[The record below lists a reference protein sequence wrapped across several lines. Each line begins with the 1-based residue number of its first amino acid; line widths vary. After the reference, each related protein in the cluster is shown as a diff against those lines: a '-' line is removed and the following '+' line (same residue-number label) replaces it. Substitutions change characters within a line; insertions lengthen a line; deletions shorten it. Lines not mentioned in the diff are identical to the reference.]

1 MVGLCQAASKYK
13 PSSNVPFWAFAHRRV
28 HGAVIDSIRRKNFQ
42 HTTTHQLEGMQKG
55 GRFSMGGHVDQ
66 DVIDVL
72 RVECDPSNELDR
84 AEVAD
89 AVCRAVHT
97 LDSTTQKVIQ
107 LRYGFGQ
114 NGKESGET
122 LGVCESVS
130 SQLHRT
136 ALRSIRG
143 SAHGRQLKEIQM
155 KNQTPKVVDIEQ
167 KRVQLMVDELGA
179 IKQRLSRVK
188 RDTAA
193 DAAREKE
200 IHKELLARVPKET
213 GAAETVTFH
222 GRAYEAIVSA
232 CSNKQEVAPGAYEKI
247 QKWMGA
253 AFYQKCKVT
262 LETLKA
268 FLTTAQYA
276 EVVTESRTGPRS
288 IDCESIGVKEK
299 RAA

>member
-1 MVGLCQAASKYK
+1 MGLCQAANKYK
-13 PSSNVPFWAFAHRRV
+13 PSSNVPFWGFAHRRV

-42 HTTTHQLEGMQKG
+42 HTTTHQLEGMDRKENG
-55 GRFSMGGHVDQ
+55 TVDQ
-66 DVIDVL
+66 DVIEAL
-72 RVECDPSNELDR
+72 RIECDPSNELDR

-97 LDSTTQKVIQ
+97 LDPITQKVIQ

-130 SQLHRT
+130 SQLHRS
-136 ALRSIRG
+136 ALRQIRG

-167 KRVQLMVDELGA
+167 KRIQLMVDELGQ
-179 IKQRLSRVK
+179 IDGRLNRVK
-188 RDTAA
+188 RDISADTA
-193 DAAREKE
+193 RRKE

-232 CSNKQEVAPGAYEKI
+232 CSNQQVVLVGGYAKI
-247 QKWMGA
+247 LEWMGQ
-253 AFYQKCKVT
+253 AFFTKCKVT

-268 FLTTAQYA
+268 YLTTAQYE
-276 EVVTESRTGPRS
+276 EVISESRTGPRS
-288 IDCESIGVKEK
+288 IECEPIGVKEK